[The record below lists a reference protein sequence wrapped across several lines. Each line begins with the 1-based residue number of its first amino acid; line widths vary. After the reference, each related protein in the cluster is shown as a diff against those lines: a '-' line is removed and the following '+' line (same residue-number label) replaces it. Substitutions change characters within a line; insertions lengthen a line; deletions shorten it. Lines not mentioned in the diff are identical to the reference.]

1 MGIKKAS
8 AEWNGTLKAGK
19 GTMKPGHGAEVTF
32 SFGSRFEDQA
42 DSNPEEM
49 IGAALA
55 GCFSMALSS
64 NLEKAGAT
72 PKRIRTSANVKLEKE
87 TEGFT
92 ITAIE
97 LTTEVEASGI
107 DAEKFQS
114 VADTTKKTCPVS
126 RALGSVRSVTVNARL
141 SS

>member
-1 MGIKKAS
+1 MGISKAS
-8 AEWNGTLKAGK
+8 AEWNGTLKSGK
-19 GTMKPGHGAEVTF
+19 GTMKPAHGGETTF
-32 SFGSRFEDQA
+32 SFGSRFEDQPA
-42 DSNPEEM
+42 GNPEEM
-49 IGAALA
+49 IGAALS

-97 LTTEVEASGI
+97 LTTEVEASGLD
-107 DAEKFQS
+107 DAKLQT
-114 VADTTKKTCPVS
+114 VADATKKTCPVS
-126 RALGSVRSVTVNARL
+126 RALASVKSVTVNARL
-141 SS
+141 TS